1 MRRPARPVHRHKKV
15 LRMPETAPAQ
25 PQEETTGQAL
35 AKLPGLLWLIRLRS
49 LAAALLAAGLLAL
62 PGLLWAPQPWAWLAL
77 LPLAAVC
84 GWRYAARYFAAY
96 QARWL
101 PEEGVVL
108 NEGVWWRSEV
118 WVPMARLQHLDLS
131 QGPLDRRWGMASL
144 SLHTAGT
151 HDHKTRIHGLPLA
164 QAQALREA
172 LLPRLKA
179 DARHD

>member
-1 MRRPARPVHRHKKV
+1 MSNMASP
-15 LRMPETAPAQ
+15 L
-25 PQEETTGQAL
+25 PQEQPTAAQAIKAL
-35 AKLPGLLWLIRLRS
+35 NRAERPLEKLPALLQVIRLWS
-49 LAAALLAAGLLAL
+49 LLAALLPAGLIAL
-62 PGLLWAPQPWAWLAL
+62 PGLVWMPQPWAWAAGL
-77 LPLAAVC
+77 LPLLAAWLA
-84 GWRYAARYFAAY
+84 WRYAARYFAAY

-108 NEGVWWRSEV
+108 NEGVWWRSEI
-118 WVPMARLQHLDLS
+118 WVPMARLQHLDVS

-179 DARHD
+179 VPEHE